1 MKKTF
6 LIFISYIS
14 FLHVHAQEDEGEIL
28 HAIQKGYNPEYRV
41 NYFNKM
47 ILKMD
52 IYSDVDNFYIPK
64 LNYTDDSQ
72 SAFVPNTIFKTKFS
86 FDYKFIGLF
95 ISFSPDFLPG
105 NSINLSKG
113 KTQTLD
119 LSFKF
124 FYNDRLRQEV
134 VYKNIK
140 GFYLANPKTGLP
152 IELFGDLEIQTIG
165 GKIFYITNNNFSYR
179 AFETLTERQIK
190 SAGSIIPSISF
201 YYNNLI
207 TNKKNETESYL
218 TRIKS
223 YDAILQVGYMY
234 NYVFSKKWF
243 STIGFDP
250 GIGINE
256 SNNYFANPINDKI
269 TSKTSVNINLNFD
282 ASIALGYNNKN
293 FFSGLKLNYKNI
305 EYNTINNA
313 EIINSKVNFGIFVG
327 YRFKEIKPIKQILE
341 KFEKRI
347 GI

>member
-1 MKKTF
+1 MKKGF
-6 LIFISYIS
+6 LIFVLYIS
-14 FLHVHAQEDEGEIL
+14 FHSLHAQEDEGEIM
-28 HAIQKGYNPEYRV
+28 HAIEKGYNPEYRV

-47 ILKMD
+47 ILKME
-52 IYSDVDNFYIPK
+52 IISDTDNFYIPK
-64 LNYTDDSQ
+64 LNFTNDAQ
-72 SAFVPNTIFKTKFS
+72 SSFVPNNVLKTKFS
-86 FDYKFIGLF
+86 FDYKFVGLF

-105 NSINLSKG
+105 NNVDLSKG
-113 KTQTLD
+113 KTKTLD

-134 VYKNIK
+134 VYKKIN
-140 GFYLANPKTGLP
+140 GFYLANPKSELP
-152 IELFGDLEIQTIG
+152 IELFGGLEIETIG

-190 SAGSIIPSISF
+190 SAGSIIPSISY

-207 TNKKNETESYL
+207 TNREDDTEKYL
-218 TRIKS
+218 VRIKS
-223 YDAILQVGYMY
+223 YDTVFQIGYMY

-243 STIGFDP
+243 STLGL
-250 GIGINE
+250 E
-256 SNNYFANPINDKI
+256 SGLGLNQSNSFFRNPINQEL
-269 TSKTSVNINLNFD
+269 SKTLSFNINLHFD
-282 ASIALGYNNKN
+282 ASLALGYNNKN

-313 EIINSKVNFGIFVG
+313 EIINSKINFGVFVG
-327 YRFKEIKPIKQILE
+327 YRFKEVKPIKKFLE